1 MIGSKWS
8 NDQLLNAMQGAC
20 KRRCA
25 ETANGHHLRGVSGVN
40 RIDRRPCAKAWLR
53 LMKSLLALATAIS
66 LLLIQTGARAADANL
81 LTVDDFKAYYGATF
95 TVTTDGKPADPV
107 KGGGGGK
114 LSMLTF
120 MAMEPEVRVATLL
133 IRDTDS
139 PDAARKSAE
148 AIRLEYGKAGIKIE
162 DAPGVGDY
170 AFFFGRQLVFSKGS
184 ESFVLAA
191 PGLKKERDIVECHAA
206 VTELAKKI
214 AERAK

>member
-1 MIGSKWS
+1 MSP
-8 NDQLLNAMQGAC
+8 
-20 KRRCA
+20 
-25 ETANGHHLRGVSGVN
+25 LRTLAAVVSLV
-40 RIDRRPCAKAWLR
+40 
-53 LMKSLLALATAIS
+53 
-66 LLLIQTGARAADANL
+66 LIHASVRAADASV
-81 LTVDDFKAYYGATF
+81 LTVDDMKAYYGATF

-184 ESFVLAA
+184 ESFVVAA
-191 PGLKKERDIVECHAA
+191 PGLKKARDITECHAA